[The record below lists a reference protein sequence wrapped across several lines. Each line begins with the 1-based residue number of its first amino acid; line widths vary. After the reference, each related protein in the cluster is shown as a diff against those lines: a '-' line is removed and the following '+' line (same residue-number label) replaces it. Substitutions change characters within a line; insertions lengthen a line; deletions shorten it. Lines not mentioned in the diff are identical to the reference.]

1 MSEKQKVK
9 YRLFALPVS
18 EESMAEAEKKRF
30 SRITAK
36 YVLIYC
42 DSEAANAMQIDRDNF
57 SALTEADKKWLYECN
72 VLLLAEDALRHQE
85 QAAKSLNDMVIA
97 LEAALESEKRKGE
110 SANE

>member
-42 DSEAANAMQIDRDNF
+42 DSEENAMQIDRDNF

>member
-42 DSEAANAMQIDRDNF
+42 DSETENAMHPTVISRMGRRTNHF
-57 SALTEADKKWLYECN
+57 IGSAAPL
-72 VLLLAEDALRHQE
+72 
-85 QAAKSLNDMVIA
+85 
-97 LEAALESEKRKGE
+97 
-110 SANE
+110 